1 MGSCE
6 IALLTRSVRL
16 PQRLRAQEVVGH
28 GDQAVVADIGYLAHS
43 CDAHVS
49 APGKQAGDEGGHVRG
64 LPGMAAKDVGES
76 VHEPALTL
84 RKMQHIADIRLRKLI
99 EEGVIRRLALSLIF
113 QRPACARYARLNLEV
128 LILSRGDAPVDF
140 RDARFKL
147 FFQLF

>member
-1 MGSCE
+1 
-6 IALLTRSVRL
+6 
-16 PQRLRAQEVVGH
+16 
-28 GDQAVVADIGYLAHS
+28 VVADIGYLAHS

-99 EEGVIRRLALSLIF
+99 EEGSDSPPRSLPDIPASSVREV
-113 QRPACARYARLNLEV
+113 RPA
-128 LILSRGDAPVDF
+128 
-140 RDARFKL
+140 
-147 FFQLF
+147 